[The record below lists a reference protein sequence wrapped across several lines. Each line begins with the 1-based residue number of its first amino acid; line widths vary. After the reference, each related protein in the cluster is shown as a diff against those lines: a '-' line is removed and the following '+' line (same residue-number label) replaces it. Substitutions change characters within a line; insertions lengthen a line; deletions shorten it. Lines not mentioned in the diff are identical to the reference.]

1 MQSSQMQRIRGTD
14 SLTRRVSMKNKI
26 IIIENNFCK
35 FFATKLMIETQL
47 KLQASIYELSD
58 LTEALNLAKKFS
70 AHSIVYCPNGSVAD
84 LLYRMKKKG
93 LNRRNTEITLVLAE
107 EGEGF
112 VSPQL
117 KKSLLSTLVSQA
129 A

>member
-1 MQSSQMQRIRGTD
+1 
-14 SLTRRVSMKNKI
+14 
-26 IIIENNFCK
+26 
-35 FFATKLMIETQL
+35 MIETQL